1 MVCILSIVTFQ
12 NTLITYILT
21 YFYLVDS
28 VRELER
34 SERRRLI
41 FHGIVVSELVVAVLG
56 GSIFSVKKLKC
67 RGGGVMGT
75 THNLI
80 LNTPFFLQIDKC
92 APTPKRISF
101 SCSWQ
106 HPLEKQKPKKR
117 PDVTKKCGGLD
128 YHLEYL
134 GG

>member
-1 MVCILSIVTFQ
+1 MNAHFFIMIGESIGMYLV
-12 NTLITYILT
+12 NRYISKYIDYVVDYISTYH
-21 YFYLVDS
+21 YLVDS

-80 LNTPFFLQIDKC
+80 LNTFFL
-92 APTPKRISF
+92 TN
-101 SCSWQ
+101 
-106 HPLEKQKPKKR
+106 
-117 PDVTKKCGGLD
+117 
-128 YHLEYL
+128 
-134 GG
+134 